1 MKGGKQEKELTMS
14 DEVKAPEQEAVATES
29 AAPIET
35 KKTLDDVIADMA
47 LLKKELEI
55 RQKEIA
61 GMTRAYQ
68 KEKKEKEEIKKS
80 IMTDEERLKS
90 ALLEKD
96 EIIRKERL
104 KRIKSQFSLPDEFE
118 PLIVGE
124 DEDELVE
131 RAQSVQ
137 ALIMKEVEKQIAK
150 HKEEL
155 LKQGSKAAKS
165 STAEPK
171 KEFNAEETRK
181 EFEYIQ
187 KNLHKM
193 TKEEKQK
200 AEIRLKQLTGV

>member
-1 MKGGKQEKELTMS
+1 MS
-14 DEVKAPEQEAVATES
+14 DEVKAPEAAVQPEAPVEN
-29 AAPIET
+29 
-35 KKTLDDVIADMA
+35 KKTLEDVIADMA
-47 LLKKELEI
+47 ILKKNLET
-55 RQKEIA
+55 REKEIA

-118 PLIVGE
+118 PLIVGD

-137 ALIMKEVEKQIAK
+137 NIIMKEVEKQLAK

-187 KNLHKM
+187 KNLHRM

-200 AEIRLKQLTGV
+200 AELRLKQLTGV

>member
-1 MKGGKQEKELTMS
+1 MS
-14 DEVKAPEQEAVATES
+14 DEIKAPEVEAAQTES
-29 AAPIET
+29 APAES

-47 LLKKELEI
+47 LLKKELDI

-68 KEKKEKEEIKKS
+68 KEKKEKDEIKKS
-80 IMTDEERLKS
+80 IMSDEERLKS

-104 KRIKSQFSLPDEFE
+104 KRIKSQFNLPDEFE

-124 DEDELVE
+124 DEGELLE
-131 RAQSVQ
+131 KAQSVQ
-137 ALIMKEVEKQIAK
+137 SIIMKEVEKQLAK

-155 LKQGSKAAKS
+155 LKNGGKAARS

-171 KEFNAEETRK
+171 KEFNAEEIKK
-181 EFEYIQ
+181 EFEYLQ
-187 KNLHKM
+187 KNLHRM
-193 TKEEKQK
+193 SKEEKQK
-200 AEIRLKQLTGV
+200 AELRLKQLTGV